1 MGFIDDEEDNVE
13 DPRKMK
19 KIRFPE
25 ETKKEMKDTPN
36 DTNDVFM
43 TKAEYMIDWLNNRKN
58 TWKAAGIIFI
68 FLFFISLG
76 VIAFLGLYLGNRC
89 NELYAV
95 VDLVDSTV
103 GWLGLSASDIFE
115 ASSLGEFFDDPC
127 PNLILNW
134 P

>member
-1 MGFIDDEEDNVE
+1 MSFIDDEEDNGE

-58 TWKAAGIIFI
+58 AWKATGIIFI

-76 VIAFLGLYLGNRC
+76 VIAFFGLYINARC
-89 NELYAV
+89 SDLYNV
-95 VDLVDSTV
+95 VNLLDT
-103 GWLGLSASDIFE
+103 
-115 ASSLGEFFDDPC
+115 ASSLISSFIDFNAIVGYTC
-127 PNLILNW
+127 PNLIGNW

>member
-1 MGFIDDEEDNVE
+1 MSFIDDEEDNGE

-58 TWKAAGIIFI
+58 AWKATGIIFI

-76 VIAFLGLYLGNRC
+76 VIAFLGLYLENRC

-95 VDLVDSTV
+95 VGLVDSAV
-103 GWLGLSASDIFE
+103 GWLGLSASNIFE